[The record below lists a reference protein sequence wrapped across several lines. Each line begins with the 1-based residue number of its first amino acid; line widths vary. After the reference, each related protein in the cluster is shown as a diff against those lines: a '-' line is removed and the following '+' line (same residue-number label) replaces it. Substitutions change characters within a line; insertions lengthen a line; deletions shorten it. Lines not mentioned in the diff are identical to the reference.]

1 MISTTI
7 EYGFEY
13 MGNTGRLVVT
23 PLTERAYRTL
33 MGALKMNLG
42 GAPEGPAGSG
52 KTETCK
58 DLAKAVAK
66 QVNKIHSWSTLVF
79 LTLETCNTVV
89 VKEQTVGAIQHYCV
103 LQKVSGA
110 HFTFVKSSFLAY
122 IEEERKLEY
131 LITFSTFHYE
141 RS

>member
-66 QVNKIHSWSTLVF
+66 QVNQIPSCTRLFFNIRNSR
-79 LTLETCNTVV
+79 
-89 VKEQTVGAIQHYCV
+89 YCRI
-103 LQKVSGA
+103 KRGN
-110 HFTFVKSSFLAY
+110 
-122 IEEERKLEY
+122 
-131 LITFSTFHYE
+131 
-141 RS
+141 